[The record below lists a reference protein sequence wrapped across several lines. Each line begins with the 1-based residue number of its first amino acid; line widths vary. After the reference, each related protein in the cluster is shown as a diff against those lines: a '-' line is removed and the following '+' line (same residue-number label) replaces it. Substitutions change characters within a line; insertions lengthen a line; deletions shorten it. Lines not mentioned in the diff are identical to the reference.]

1 MFKQYLLLTWRNI
14 KRHKIYAFL
23 NIAGLAIGMACFII
37 IMLWVHHE
45 TSYDK
50 HNEHYENLY
59 RVGLDIKMGDTEG
72 KGTTSTGLMGP
83 ALVEDYPEV
92 VNMARFYKGI
102 NKLVSWVEGD
112 VHYTED
118 RVYYADST
126 IFDLFTIPVITGDP
140 SENLSRPNTLFI
152 TESTARKYFGNKSPI
167 GKILNYDGHW
177 DYEVVGIIE
186 DPPSTSHWQYDFITS
201 NNNVGQFHQA
211 YWLNDNLITYIL
223 LENGTDWRTFEDKL
237 IDFRNRHIGYLVEEM
252 FAMGFEE
259 WESTGNRFRFFLDPV
274 KGIYLNP
281 RADENSGPQGS
292 MTYVVVFTIIAI
304 FILLIACINFMNLTT
319 ARAATRAK
327 EIGLRKVVGSYR
339 WQIFR
344 QLLFESIVYS
354 FLSMILALIIIQIVL
369 PFFSNLSNIPLAQY
383 FHRLELIP
391 LAIITILV
399 VGLLAGTYSAMV
411 ISSFK
416 VVTVLKGSIFK
427 RGKKSWLRNG
437 LVLFQFA
444 ISIIIIIC
452 TLVIS
457 HQITY
462 MQNKNLGFNKEQVF
476 VIKRAYSLWDKLG
489 TFKEEVEKFPGVIA
503 ASIASHIPGS
513 GSSGSTLQKEG
524 AGPEDMVHFQQI
536 AGDYEYLEAM
546 GIDLIEGRFYSRD
559 FLGDSAACV
568 INETAVKNLGLEK
581 PIGARLFYAG
591 ESEYRTVI
599 GVVGDYHFSSLRQDI
614 PNVLMQPPFSQYS
627 HFMVVRVE
635 TGTIMQTL
643 DQIKNL
649 WGELAVNQ
657 PFQYFFLDEHFE
669 NPHLTEIRSGMLF
682 KIFSFLAIIIAC
694 LGLYGLATFTAQQ
707 KIREIGIR
715 KVLGASVGNIT
726 FRLFNQFTRWVLIAN
741 LIAWPFA
748 WYLMNNWLQN
758 FAYRIN
764 IGIFSFIMTAVITL
778 LISLLTVSFQTVR
791 AAHTNPAQ
799 VIKYE

>member
-23 NIAGLAIGMACFII
+23 NITGLAIGMACFIL

-59 RVGLDIKMGDTEG
+59 RLGLDIKMGDTEG
-72 KGTTSTGLMGP
+72 KGSSTSGLMGP

-92 VNMARFYKGI
+92 LNMARFYKGI

-112 VHYTED
+112 VHHTED

-140 SENLSRPNTLFI
+140 SENLSRPYTLFI
-152 TESTARKYFGNKSPI
+152 TESTARRYFGNESAI

-177 DYEVVGIIE
+177 DYEIVGVIE
-186 DPPSTSHWQYDFITS
+186 DAPLTSHWQYDFITS
-201 NNNVGQFHQA
+201 SDAVGSFRNA
-211 YWLNDNLITYIL
+211 YWLNDNLTTYIL
-223 LENGTDWRTFEDKL
+223 LKEGTDWKDFEKKL
-237 IDFRNRHIGYLVEEM
+237 IDFRNRHVGPIVEQEIG
-252 FAMGFEE
+252 MGFEE
-259 WESTGNRFRFFLDPV
+259 WENTGNRYRYILDPV
-274 KGIYLNP
+274 KNIYLQP
-281 RADENSGPQGS
+281 RTTESDGPRGS
-292 MTYVVVFTIIAI
+292 MTYVIVFMIVAI
-304 FILLIACINFMNLTT
+304 FILLIACVNFMNLTT

-339 WQIFR
+339 LQIFR

-354 FLSMILALIIIQIVL
+354 FLSMVLALIIIEIVL
-369 PFFSNLSNIPLAQY
+369 PYFSHLSSIPLEHY
-383 FHRLELIP
+383 FNQLSIIPFSLLIV
-391 LAIITILV
+391 LLV
-399 VGLLAGTYSAMV
+399 GFISGIYSALV

-416 VVTVLKGSIFK
+416 VIIVLKGNILQK
-427 RGKKSWLRNG
+427 GKKSWLRNG

-444 ISIIIIIC
+444 ISIMIIIC
-452 TLVIS
+452 TFVIS
-457 HQITY
+457 HQLHYI
-462 MQNKNLGFNKEQVF
+462 QNKELGFHKEQTF
-476 VIKRAYSLWDKLG
+476 VIKRVYSLWDKLG
-489 TFKEEVEKFPGVIA
+489 TFKEEVGKFPGVVA
-503 ASIASHIPGS
+503 ASITSHIPGT
-513 GSSGSTLQKEG
+513 GSSGNTLQKEG
-524 AGPEDMVHFQQI
+524 AGPQDMVHFRQI
-536 AGDYEYLEAM
+536 SGDYEYLEAM
-546 GIDLIEGRFYSRD
+546 GIQLKEGRYYTRD

-568 INETAVKNLGLEK
+568 INESAVKNLGLDK
-581 PIGARLFYAG
+581 PIGTKLYYVA

-599 GVVGDYHFSSLRQDI
+599 GVVGDYHFNSLRQEI
-614 PNVLMQPPFSQYS
+614 PNILLLPPFSHYS
-627 HFMVVRVE
+627 HFMVVRAK
-635 TGTIMQTL
+635 TGTIQQTI

-649 WGELAVNQ
+649 WEELAVNQ

-669 NPHLTEIRSGMLF
+669 NLHQTEIRSGMLF
-682 KIFSFLAIIIAC
+682 KIFSFLAIVIAC

-715 KVLGASVGNIT
+715 KVLGASVSNIT

-741 LIAWPFA
+741 VIAWPIA
-748 WYLMNNWLQN
+748 WFVMNKWLQN

-764 IGIFSFIMTAVITL
+764 VGVSSFILTMVITL
-778 LISLLTVSFQTVR
+778 LISLLTVSFQTIR
-791 AAHTNPAQ
+791 AAHTNPAE